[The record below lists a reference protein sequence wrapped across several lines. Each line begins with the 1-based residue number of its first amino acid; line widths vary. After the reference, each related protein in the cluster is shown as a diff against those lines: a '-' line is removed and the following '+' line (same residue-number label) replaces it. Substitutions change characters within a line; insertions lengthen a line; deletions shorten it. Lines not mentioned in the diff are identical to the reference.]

1 MDLELLSMVGLRN
14 FFHLQEAF
22 GHVAFRPYV
31 LYPKCVC
38 VCNKIPTYSALKKW
52 YDGYQVKF
60 QVGEQMLSYFTTI
73 PIMVAEEFKELGIY
87 IAMFVSE
94 FLRAKNPVDL
104 GGALVVCR
112 DWL

>member
-1 MDLELLSMVGLRN
+1 MWHSDRTCCIPS
-14 FFHLQEAF
+14 
-22 GHVAFRPYV
+22 
-31 LYPKCVC
+31 VC